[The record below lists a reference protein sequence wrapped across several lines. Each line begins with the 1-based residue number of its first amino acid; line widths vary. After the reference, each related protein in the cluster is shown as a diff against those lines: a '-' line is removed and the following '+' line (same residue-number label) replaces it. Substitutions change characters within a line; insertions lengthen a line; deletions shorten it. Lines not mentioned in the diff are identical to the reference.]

1 MKSSTIFLMLVTL
14 FVVAQSMRVG
24 WQNTATFKTGS
35 SIQVN
40 RGNFISVNSATMG
53 SGAMGRTFIGQNGK
67 QGVTQK
73 PATAVRGRE
82 SEADRMAASAVRG
95 KSPK

>member
-40 RGNFISVNSATMG
+40 RGNFISVNSARMG
-53 SGAMGRTFIGQNGK
+53 SGAMGRTFIGLNGK

-73 PATAVRGRE
+73 PVTPVQGLER
-82 SEADRMAASAVRG
+82 EADRMAAVVVRG
-95 KSPK
+95 KSPR